1 MTKQR
6 NFSPNED
13 PVSGMAVA
21 AAQFGGHEVSA
32 LWLTQF

>member
-6 NFSPNED
+6 IVSPTED

-32 LWLTQF
+32 LWLAQL